1 MGRKLRNRGPRRHG
15 LTSDG
20 CSNGTPEYAVWKML
34 KQRCLN
40 PRAKKWADYGGRGI
54 RVCDRWRLSFEAFI
68 ADMGP
73 RPGLGYS
80 IEREDNDGH
89 YEPGNCRW
97 ATAAEQARNR
107 RPRRR
112 AA

>member
-1 MGRKLRNRGPRRHG
+1 MARVRPNRGPIRHG
-15 LTSDG
+15 ITARG
-20 CSNGTPEYAVWKML
+20 RSNGTPEYAVWKML

-73 RPGLGYS
+73 RPGRGFS